1 MTFTQKAGSLLAL
14 SLVLFGCSTPK
25 NIAYMQDS
33 YNDAIVETIKA
44 NPIRLKPMDKISIV
58 VNSRDPQ
65 IATMFNLIYTSVHLG
80 AGTSLSGGFGNGGG
94 QMVLPYTVDKDGEI
108 DFPVLG
114 KVKVAGLTR
123 AETADH
129 IKNLLIASNQIKD
142 PVVTVDFM
150 NLGFSILG
158 EVSRPGRYR
167 IDRDAYTILDAISQA
182 GDLTINGQRENVTLI
197 RNYGTAQ
204 EIFYKM
210 NLTDTEDI
218 FSSPAYYLEQGDI
231 VYVTPNPKRRRE
243 STVSANSAFTPSFW
257 ISLAST
263 ATSITS
269 AILVIVRTSK

>member
-1 MTFTQKAGSLLAL
+1 MTFTQKAGSLLAV
-14 SLVLFGCSTPK
+14 SLVLFGCSTPQ

-44 NPIRLKPMDKISIV
+44 NPIRLKPMDQISIV

-65 IATMFNLIYTSVHLG
+65 IATMFNLINASQRLG
-80 AGTSLSGGFGNGGG
+80 ASTSMNGGLSNSS
-94 QMVLPYTVDKDGEI
+94 QILPYTVDKDGEI

-123 AETADH
+123 AETAEH

-150 NLGFSILG
+150 NLGFSVLG
-158 EVSRPGRYR
+158 EVSSPGRYR
-167 IDRDAYTILDAISQA
+167 IDRDEFTILDAISLA

>member
-1 MTFTQKAGSLLAL
+1 MTFTQKAGSLLAV

-44 NPIRLKPMDKISIV
+44 NPIRLKPMDQISIV

-65 IATMFNLIYTSVHLG
+65 IATMFNLIYASQRLG
-80 AGTSLSGGFGNGGG
+80 ASTSMNGGLSNSS
-94 QMVLPYTVDKDGEI
+94 QMLLPYTVDKDGEI

-123 AETADH
+123 AETAEH

-150 NLGFSILG
+150 NLGFSVLG
-158 EVSRPGRYR
+158 EVSSPGRYR
-167 IDRDAYTILDAISQA
+167 IDRDEFTILDAISLA
-182 GDLTINGQRENVTLI
+182 GDLTIDGQRENVTLI

>member
-1 MTFTQKAGSLLAL
+1 MTFTQKAGSLLAV

-58 VNSRDPQ
+58 VNSRDAQ
-65 IATMFNLIYTSVHLG
+65 IASMFNLIYASVHLG
-80 AGTSLSGGFGNGGG
+80 AGSSFNGGFGNAG
-94 QMVLPYTVDKDGEI
+94 QMILPYTVDKDGEI

-123 AETADH
+123 AETAEQ

-150 NLGFSILG
+150 NLGFSVLG

-167 IDRDAYTILDAISQA
+167 IDRDAFTILDAISLA

-210 NLTDTEDI
+210 DLTDTEDI

>member
-1 MTFTQKAGSLLAL
+1 MTFTQKAGSLLAV

-44 NPIRLKPMDKISIV
+44 NPIRLKPMDQISIV

-65 IATMFNLIYTSVHLG
+65 IATMFNLIYASQRLG
-80 AGTSLSGGFGNGGG
+80 ASTSMNGGLSNG
-94 QMVLPYTVDKDGEI
+94 NQMLLPYTVDKDGEI

-123 AETADH
+123 AETAEH

-150 NLGFSILG
+150 NLGFSVLG

-167 IDRDAYTILDAISQA
+167 IDRDAFTILDAISLA

-210 NLTDTEDI
+210 NLTDSEDI

>member
-1 MTFTQKAGSLLAL
+1 MTFTQKAGSLLAV

-80 AGTSLSGGFGNGGG
+80 AGTSFNGGFGSGG

-150 NLGFSILG
+150 NLGFSVLG

-167 IDRDAYTILDAISQA
+167 IDRDAFTILDAISLA

>member
-80 AGTSLSGGFGNGGG
+80 AGTSLNSGGLSNGG

-142 PVVTVDFM
+142 PVVSVDFM

-167 IDRDAYTILDAISQA
+167 IDRDAFTILDAISQA

>member
-1 MTFTQKAGSLLAL
+1 MTFTQKAGSLLAV

-44 NPIRLKPMDKISIV
+44 NPIRLKPMDQISIV

-65 IATMFNLIYTSVHLG
+65 IATMFNLIYASQRLG
-80 AGTSLSGGFGNGGG
+80 ASTSMNGGLSNG
-94 QMVLPYTVDKDGEI
+94 NQMLLPYTVDKDGEI

-123 AETADH
+123 AETAEH

-150 NLGFSILG
+150 NLGFSVLG

-167 IDRDAYTILDAISQA
+167 IDRDAFTILDAISLA

>member
-1 MTFTQKAGSLLAL
+1 MTFTQKAGSLLAV

-80 AGTSLSGGFGNGGG
+80 AGTSLNGGLSTGG
-94 QMVLPYTVDKDGEI
+94 QMILPYTVDKDGEI

-167 IDRDAYTILDAISQA
+167 IYRDAFTILDAISQA

>member
-1 MTFTQKAGSLLAL
+1 MTFTQKAGSLLAV

-44 NPIRLKPMDKISIV
+44 NPIRLKPMDQISIV

-65 IATMFNLIYTSVHLG
+65 IATMFNLIYASQRLG
-80 AGTSLSGGFGNGGG
+80 ASTSMNGGLSNS
-94 QMVLPYTVDKDGEI
+94 QMLLPYTVDKDGEI

-123 AETADH
+123 AETAEH

-150 NLGFSILG
+150 NLGFSVLG
-158 EVSRPGRYR
+158 EVSSPGRYR
-167 IDRDAYTILDAISQA
+167 IDRDEFTILDAISLA

-210 NLTDTEDI
+210 NLTDTENI

>member
-1 MTFTQKAGSLLAL
+1 MTFTQKAGSLLAV

-80 AGTSLSGGFGNGGG
+80 AGTSLNGGLTTGG

-123 AETADH
+123 AETAEH

-167 IDRDAYTILDAISQA
+167 IDRDAFTILDAISQA

>member
-1 MTFTQKAGSLLAL
+1 MTFTQKAGSLLAV

-80 AGTSLSGGFGNGGG
+80 TGTSLSGGLSNGG

>member
-1 MTFTQKAGSLLAL
+1 MTFTQKAGSLLAV

-44 NPIRLKPMDKISIV
+44 NPIRLKPMDQISIV

-65 IATMFNLIYTSVHLG
+65 IATMFNLIYASQRLG
-80 AGTSLSGGFGNGGG
+80 ASTSMNGGLSNG
-94 QMVLPYTVDKDGEI
+94 NQMLLPYTVDKDGEI

-123 AETADH
+123 AETAEH
-129 IKNLLIASNQIKD
+129 IKNLLIESNQIKD

-150 NLGFSILG
+150 NLGFSVLG

-167 IDRDAYTILDAISQA
+167 IDRDAFTILDAISLA
-182 GDLTINGQRENVTLI
+182 GDLTINGQREDVTLI

-210 NLTDTEDI
+210 NLTDSEDI

>member
-1 MTFTQKAGSLLAL
+1 MTFTQKAGSLLAV

-44 NPIRLKPMDKISIV
+44 NPIRLKPMDQISIV

-65 IATMFNLIYTSVHLG
+65 IATMFNLIYASQRLG
-80 AGTSLSGGFGNGGG
+80 ASTSMNGGLSNG
-94 QMVLPYTVDKDGEI
+94 NQMLLPYTVDKNGEI

-123 AETADH
+123 AETAEH
-129 IKNLLIASNQIKD
+129 IKNLLIESNQIKD

-150 NLGFSILG
+150 NLGFSVLG

-167 IDRDAYTILDAISQA
+167 IDRDAFTILDAISLA

>member
-1 MTFTQKAGSLLAL
+1 MTFTQKAGSLLAV

-65 IATMFNLIYTSVHLG
+65 IATMFNLIYASQRLG
-80 AGTSLSGGFGNGGG
+80 ASTSMNGGLSNG
-94 QMVLPYTVDKDGEI
+94 NQMLLPYTVDKDGEI

-123 AETADH
+123 AETAEH

>member
-1 MTFTQKAGSLLAL
+1 MTFTQKAGSLLAV

-80 AGTSLSGGFGNGGG
+80 AGTSLNGGFGNGG

-123 AETADH
+123 AETAEH

-167 IDRDAYTILDAISQA
+167 IDRDAFTILDAISQA

>member
-1 MTFTQKAGSLLAL
+1 MTFTQKAGSLLAV

-44 NPIRLKPMDKISIV
+44 NPIRLKPMDQISIV

-65 IATMFNLIYTSVHLG
+65 IATMFNLIYASQRLG
-80 AGTSLSGGFGNGGG
+80 ASTSMNGGLSNSSN
-94 QMVLPYTVDKDGEI
+94 MVLPYTLDKDGEI

-123 AETADH
+123 AETAEH

-150 NLGFSILG
+150 NLGFSVLG
-158 EVSRPGRYR
+158 EVSSPGRYR
-167 IDRDAYTILDAISQA
+167 IDRDEFTILDAISLA
-182 GDLTINGQRENVTLI
+182 GDLTIDGQRENVTLI

>member
-1 MTFTQKAGSLLAL
+1 MTFTQKAGFLLAL

-80 AGTSLSGGFGNGGG
+80 AGTSLNGGLSTG
-94 QMVLPYTVDKDGEI
+94 SQMVLPYTVDKDGEI

-150 NLGFSILG
+150 NLGFSVLG

>member
-1 MTFTQKAGSLLAL
+1 MTFTQKAGSLLAV

-80 AGTSLSGGFGNGGG
+80 AGTSLNGGLSTGG
-94 QMVLPYTVDKDGEI
+94 QMILPYTVDKDGEI

-167 IDRDAYTILDAISQA
+167 IDRDAFTILDAISQA

>member
-1 MTFTQKAGSLLAL
+1 MTFTQKAGSLLAV

-80 AGTSLSGGFGNGGG
+80 AGTSLNGGFGNGGG

-150 NLGFSILG
+150 NLGFSVLG

>member
-1 MTFTQKAGSLLAL
+1 MQHGGL
-14 SLVLFGCSTPK
+14 SNG
-25 NIAYMQDS
+25 N
-33 YNDAIVETIKA
+33 
-44 NPIRLKPMDKISIV
+44 
-58 VNSRDPQ
+58 Q
-65 IATMFNLIYTSVHLG
+65 I
-80 AGTSLSGGFGNGGG
+80 
-94 QMVLPYTVDKDGEI
+94 LPYTVDKDGEI

-123 AETADH
+123 AETAEH

-150 NLGFSILG
+150 NLGFSALG

-167 IDRDAYTILDAISQA
+167 IDRDEFTILDAISLA

>member
-1 MTFTQKAGSLLAL
+1 MTFTQKAGSLLAV

-65 IATMFNLIYTSVHLG
+65 IATMFNLLYASVHLG
-80 AGTSLSGGFGNGGG
+80 AGASFNGGLSSNS
-94 QMVLPYTVDKDGEI
+94 QMLLPYTVDKDGEI

-123 AETADH
+123 AETAEH

-150 NLGFSILG
+150 NLGFSVLG

-167 IDRDAYTILDAISQA
+167 IDRDAFTILDAISLA

-204 EIFYKM
+204 EVFYKM
-210 NLTDTEDI
+210 DLTDTEDI

-257 ISLAST
+257 VSLAST